1 MDARPEIINHNVETV
16 PGLYREVRPM
26 ADYQR
31 SLNVLKNVKE
41 MDSSIYTKSGIMVGL
56 GETGEQVVS
65 VMRDLRGVNCDF
77 LTIGQY
83 LAPSAKHHPVIEY
96 IHPNQ
101 FKAYEE
107 KAYELGFLYV
117 ASGPLVRSSY
127 MAEQAIDRISF
138 S

>member
-1 MDARPEIINHNVETV
+1 
-16 PGLYREVRPM
+16 
-26 ADYQR
+26 
-31 SLNVLKNVKE
+31 

-65 VMRDLRGVNCDF
+65 VMQDLRGVNCDF

-96 IHPNQ
+96 IHLNQ